1 MQTVPAR
8 SSPTHGLPV
17 ALFIIDEGSCSWLA
31 IYTFSDYATRD
42 ENTGRIKQGT
52 KAWSIFEACLGV
64 GFHERIK
71 SLDDIVG
78 AQFVSKVEQTK
89 TGSRNKIEFGTAGP
103 VPPRGFGDDEGN
115 APDFSDLAS

>member
-52 KAWSIFEACLGV
+52 KAWSIFEGRRRSTMTRSCWC
-64 GFHERIK
+64 
-71 SLDDIVG
+71 
-78 AQFVSKVEQTK
+78 
-89 TGSRNKIEFGTAGP
+89 
-103 VPPRGFGDDEGN
+103 
-115 APDFSDLAS
+115 APTR